1 MESLTRTRISS
12 AFAGV
17 LIFLCGMLAGGAL
30 VRAAQQRWVREH
42 LASDPASV
50 RTELFLRGLDER
62 LSLTRAQRVQARALL
77 VSQAPEYRAAI
88 ALSRP
93 RLNELRRQF
102 ARDFAPAI
110 TAEQRAALDQTLTEL
125 EARR

>member
-1 MESLTRTRISS
+1 MESLTKTRVSS
-12 AFAGV
+12 ALAGV
-17 LIFLCGMLAGGAL
+17 LIFACGAITGGAL

-42 LASDPASV
+42 LASDPSSV

-77 VSQAPEYRAAI
+77 VAQAPQYREAI

-93 RLNELRRQF
+93 KLNELRRQF
-102 ARDFAPAI
+102 ARDFAPSI
-110 TAEQRAALDQTLTEL
+110 TAEQRAALDQTLAEL

>member
-1 MESLTRTRISS
+1 MESLTKTRVSS
-12 AFAGV
+12 ALAGV
-17 LIFLCGMLAGGAL
+17 LIFVCGAITGGAL

-42 LASDPASV
+42 LASDPSSV

-77 VSQAPEYRAAI
+77 VAQSPQYREAI

-93 RLNELRRQF
+93 KLNELRRQF
-102 ARDFAPAI
+102 ARDFAPSI
-110 TAEQRAALDQTLTEL
+110 TAEQRAALDQTLAEL